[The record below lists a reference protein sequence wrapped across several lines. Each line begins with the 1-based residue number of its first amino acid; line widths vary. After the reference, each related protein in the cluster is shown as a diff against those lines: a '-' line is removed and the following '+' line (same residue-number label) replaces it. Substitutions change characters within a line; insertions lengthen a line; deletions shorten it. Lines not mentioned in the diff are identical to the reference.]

1 MHLLVPSLPS
11 LDTHALHTA
20 TSCHPFVIVPN
31 KTSQQFPLHQTKAEF
46 NAKKEAKNV
55 VRAKTKQ
62 KKNIKRFPM
71 SSAKHHMQK
80 QIMAKQNVGQYVYD
94 RSPEHTNLPSGMQH
108 PLQVFPG
115 AKLPNAHPTVP
126 HDNDLTPRQPSHG
139 GKIMIKK
146 NKCLGCCCCF
156 FAGYPEGSSLT
167 CEPRVQRR

>member
-1 MHLLVPSLPS
+1 MLYTQLPLAIHLLLCQSKPVSSSPYIKPKLN
-11 LDTHALHTA
+11 L
-20 TSCHPFVIVPN
+20 
-31 KTSQQFPLHQTKAEF
+31 TK
-46 NAKKEAKNV
+46 KKKRSKNI

-71 SSAKHHMQK
+71 SSVKHHMQK
-80 QIMAKQNVGQYVYD
+80 QIMAKQNVGQHVYD

-115 AKLPNAHPTVP
+115 AKPPNAHPTVP

-146 NKCLGCCCCF
+146 KPNVWVAVVVF
-156 FAGYPEGSSLT
+156 FLLVTQKALL
-167 CEPRVQRR
+167 

>member
-1 MHLLVPSLPS
+1 
-11 LDTHALHTA
+11 
-20 TSCHPFVIVPN
+20 
-31 KTSQQFPLHQTKAEF
+31 
-46 NAKKEAKNV
+46 
-55 VRAKTKQ
+55 
-62 KKNIKRFPM
+62 
-71 SSAKHHMQK
+71 MQK

-146 NKCLGCCCCF
+146 TNVWVAVVVFLLVTQKAL
-156 FAGYPEGSSLT
+156 L
-167 CEPRVQRR
+167 